1 MLMFV
6 NVRRSRVVGGDPR
19 RSQFDLPAQETGF
32 PSPSCVSI
40 SGNFMCITVLFHLKS
55 DTVFPYATMPMMR
68 MNRSGVA
75 SMALDDLF
83 QLLQWVV
90 SELMQRLH
98 HPTATPDE
106 VTVWVGAP
114 GPRTPPAPAAPEP
127 EAPP

>member
-1 MLMFV
+1 MFAAAGWW
-6 NVRRSRVVGGDPR
+6 VGTLDVPNSICPPKKR
-19 RSQFDLPAQETGF
+19 GF
-32 PSPSCVSI
+32 PALHVCSSWQFHVYHSP
-40 SGNFMCITVLFHLKS
+40 FHLKS
-55 DTVFPYATMPMMR
+55 DTAFPLATMPMMR

-90 SELMQRLH
+90 AELMQRLH

-127 EAPP
+127 EAHP

>member
-1 MLMFV
+1 MNEWQLLVYHSYF
-6 NVRRSRVVGGDPR
+6 
-19 RSQFDLPAQETGF
+19 
-32 PSPSCVSI
+32 SPQIRYRI
-40 SGNFMCITVLFHLKS
+40 S
-55 DTVFPYATMPMMR
+55 YATMPMMR
-68 MNRSGVA
+68 LNRSGVA

-106 VTVWVGAP
+106 VTVWVSSP

-127 EAPP
+127 ESPP